1 MKFEMNRRIY
11 TIKFVTQQQMY
22 SESNEINNLKA
33 NYFGKFLP
41 YKQEIWLSEDL
52 SYQQSLFTLVHELT
66 HCYIWTFCTDI
77 EQLIEEDVCHINS
90 NSFFVI
96 CEIITK
102 YINKRIWEREH
113 NC

>member
-1 MKFEMNRRIY
+1 MTFEMNSRIY

-22 SESNEINNLKA
+22 SESNEANDLKG

-41 YKQEIWLSEDL
+41 YKQEIWLSKDL

-66 HCYIWTFCTDI
+66 HCYIWAFNTNM
-77 EQLIEEDVCHINS
+77 EQLIEEDICNINS
-90 NSFFVI
+90 NSFFII

-102 YINKRIWEREH
+102 YINKRIWEKKH
-113 NC
+113 IC